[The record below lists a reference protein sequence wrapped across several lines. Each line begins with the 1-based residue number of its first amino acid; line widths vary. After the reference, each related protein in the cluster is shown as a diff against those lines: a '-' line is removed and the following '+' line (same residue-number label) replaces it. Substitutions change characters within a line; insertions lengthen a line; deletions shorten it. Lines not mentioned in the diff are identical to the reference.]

1 MNITAIKVVIK
12 RLEDQEGACKQS
24 YLSIFSVYNTV
35 ASSKI
40 SVDKP
45 DLNVPQERYH
55 WCIVTQRRFNPDGF
69 IVEVT
74 VKRNTLTVFREL

>member
-1 MNITAIKVVIK
+1 MKS
-12 RLEDQEGACKQS
+12 LEGASKQS

-45 DLNVPQERYH
+45 DLNEPQERYH
-55 WCIVTQRRFNPDGF
+55 WYIETQRRFNPDGF

>member
-1 MNITAIKVVIK
+1 MNITAIKAVI
-12 RLEDQEGACKQS
+12 RSLEDQGGACKQS

-45 DLNVPQERYH
+45 DLNEPQERYH
-55 WCIVTQRRFNPDGF
+55 
-69 IVEVT
+69 
-74 VKRNTLTVFREL
+74 

>member
-1 MNITAIKVVIK
+1 MNITAIKAVIK
-12 RLEDQEGACKQS
+12 SLEDEGGACKQS
-24 YLSIFSVYNTV
+24 YLSIFSVYDTV

-45 DLNVPQERYH
+45 DLNEPR
-55 WCIVTQRRFNPDGF
+55 CIVTQRRFNPDGF